1 MSQFMDALRDKIRVK
16 QYSYKTEQTYIDWTE
31 RFIRFHKLRHP
42 KDMGK
47 AEIEQFLTQLANSG
61 VSASTQN
68 QALAAILFMYREML
82 DQTFS
87 DIRAIR
93 AKRSTHIPTVLST
106 EEVKR
111 VLSRL
116 HGVYHMIGYL
126 LYGSG
131 MRLMECLR
139 LRVKDIDFEM
149 HTVTLRETKSN
160 RDRVTVLP
168 QTVIEPLKLHLAKV
182 KAQHEED
189 LAKGF
194 GRVALPGALA
204 RKYPN
209 AEYEWGWQYVF
220 PASRMSRDP
229 RSGQVQRHHL
239 YETSVQ
245 KAIRKA
251 AKEVGIQK
259 PIGPHTF
266 RHSFATHLLQ
276 AGTDIRKIQEIL
288 GHKDLKTTMI
298 YTHVAGFGAGVKSPL
313 DSLDISDP
321 MGL

>member
-1 MSQFMDALRDKIRVK
+1 
-16 QYSYKTEQTYIDWTE
+16 
-31 RFIRFHKLRHP
+31 
-42 KDMGK
+42 
-47 AEIEQFLTQLANSG
+47 
-61 VSASTQN
+61 
-68 QALAAILFMYREML
+68 MYREML
-82 DQTFS
+82 DATFS
-87 DIRAIR
+87 DIRALR
-93 AKRSTHIPTVLST
+93 AKRSTYIPAVLST
-106 EEVKR
+106 EQIKR
-111 VLSRL
+111 VLCRL
-116 HGVYHMIGYL
+116 HGVYHIIGYL

-139 LRVKDIDFEM
+139 LRVKDIDLELQ
-149 HTVTLRETKSN
+149 TITLHETKSN

-168 QTVIEPLKLHLAKV
+168 QVVVEPLKLHLAKV

-189 LAKGF
+189 LVNWF

-209 AEYEWGWQYVF
+209 ADYEWGWQYVF
-220 PASRMSRDP
+220 PASRLSRDP
-229 RSGQVQRHHL
+229 RSGLVQRHHL

-251 AKEVGIQK
+251 AKEAGIEK

-288 GHKDLKTTMI
+288 GHKDLKTTMV
-298 YTHVAGFGAGVKSPL
+298 YTHVAGLGVGVKSPL

-321 MGL
+321 VGL

>member
-1 MSQFMDALRDKIRVK
+1 MSQFMDTLRDKIRVK
-16 QYSYKTEQTYIDWTE
+16 QYSYKTEQTYLDWTE

-47 AEIEQFLTQLANSG
+47 AEIEQFLTHLANSG
-61 VSASTQN
+61 ISASTQN

-82 DQTFS
+82 DTTFS

-93 AKRSTHIPTVLST
+93 AKRSTYIPTVLST
-106 EEVKR
+106 EEVRR
-111 VLSRL
+111 VLCRL
-116 HGVYHMIGYL
+116 HGVYHIIGYL

-139 LRVKDIDFEM
+139 LRIKDIDLEL
-149 HTVTLRETKSN
+149 HTLTLRETKSN

-168 QTVIEPLKLHLAKV
+168 QAVVAPLKLHLAKV

-189 LAKGF
+189 LANGF
-194 GRVALPGALA
+194 GRVTLPGALA

-229 RSGQVQRHHL
+229 RSGLVQRHHL

-251 AKEVGIQK
+251 AKEAGIEK

-266 RHSFATHLLQ
+266 RHTFATHLLQ

-288 GHKDLKTTMI
+288 GHKDLKTTMV

>member
-1 MSQFMDALRDKIRVK
+1 MDTLRDKIRLK
-16 QYSYKTEQTYIDWTE
+16 QYSYKTEKAYLDWIK

-47 AEIEQFLTQLANSG
+47 VEIEYFLTYLAKSG

-82 DQTFS
+82 DTTFT
-87 DIRAIR
+87 DIRAMR
-93 AKRSTHIPTVLST
+93 AKRSTYVPTVLST
-106 EEVKR
+106 EEVRR
-111 VLSRL
+111 VLCRL
-116 HGVYHMIGYL
+116 TGVYHIIGYL

-131 MRLMECLR
+131 LRLMECLR
-139 LRVKDIDFEM
+139 LRVKDIDFELY
-149 HTVTLRETKSN
+149 TITLHETKSN

-168 QTVIEPLKLHLAKV
+168 QAVLEPLRLHLAKV
-182 KAQHEED
+182 KVQHDQD
-189 LAKGF
+189 LANGF

-204 RKYPN
+204 RKHPN

-220 PASRMSRDP
+220 PASRLSTDP
-229 RSGQVQRHHL
+229 RSGAVQRHHL

-245 KAIRKA
+245 KAIHRA
-251 AKEVGIQK
+251 AQEAGIAK
-259 PIGPHTF
+259 PVGPHTF

-276 AGTDIRKIQEIL
+276 SGTDIRKIQEIL
-288 GHKDLKTTMI
+288 GHKDLKTTMV

-313 DSLDISDP
+313 DGLDFSDP
-321 MGL
+321 KGV

>member
-1 MSQFMDALRDKIRVK
+1 MSQFMDTLRDKIRVK
-16 QYSYKTEQTYIDWTE
+16 QYSYKTEQTYLDWTE

-47 AEIEQFLTQLANSG
+47 AEIEQFLTHLANSG
-61 VSASTQN
+61 ISASTQN

-82 DQTFS
+82 DTTFS

-93 AKRSTHIPTVLST
+93 AKRSTYIPTVLST
-106 EEVKR
+106 EEVRR
-111 VLSRL
+111 VLCRL
-116 HGVYHMIGYL
+116 HGVYHIIGYL

-139 LRVKDIDFEM
+139 LRIKDIDLEL
-149 HTVTLRETKSN
+149 HTLTLRETKSN

-168 QTVIEPLKLHLAKV
+168 QAVVAPLKLHLAKV

-189 LAKGF
+189 LASGF
-194 GRVALPGALA
+194 GRVTLPGALA

-229 RSGQVQRHHL
+229 RSGLVQRHHL

-251 AKEVGIQK
+251 AKEAGIEK

-266 RHSFATHLLQ
+266 RHTFATHLLQ

-288 GHKDLKTTMI
+288 GHKDLKTTMV